1 MRSNTKI
8 VMEQVKTHIL
18 EYFTIEEL
26 KTQVK
31 AMTYMGNAYTI
42 GAALVAGGSFLI
54 YNKEI
59 NDFLNGLGIN
69 PEGKEYDD
77 QKSFD
82 QYKHMV
88 ARQVEKLVESK

>member
-1 MRSNTKI
+1 MKSNTKI
-8 VMEQVKTHIL
+8 VMEQVKAHVL

-31 AMTYMGNAYTI
+31 AITYMGNAYTI
-42 GAALVAGGSFLI
+42 GAELVAGGSFLI
-54 YNKEI
+54 YNEEI

-88 ARQVEKLVESK
+88 ARQVEKLVEGK